1 MIRFA
6 KNSDIDSI
14 ISLWNE
20 AFFDSEENIRVFI
33 DNRFVP
39 QNTLVYEENG
49 TVVSMLF
56 LLEGNLVIKGKS
68 YPSYY
73 LYAACT
79 AESCRGRGIMAML
92 LEKAKEITAQRN
104 RYFICLKPAEESLF
118 DYYGKYGYKTIFSS
132 KIIYVDSSELEGV
145 SIPEESS
152 SLTDYADLRQNA
164 FMPFDRFDWD
174 NSAIEFACKHNKLYS
189 GKSFISRKGYALYN
203 DDVCIDITE
212 FAYHPSVF
220 KETVRMLLSETA
232 MSKCIINL
240 PADYPTDIGKS
251 EESDSAMALPV
262 KPEYGKY
269 IEGIKNAYLG
279 LTLD

>member
-6 KNSDIDSI
+6 TNGDINSI

-20 AFFDSEENIRVFI
+20 AFSDLEENIRVFI
-33 DNRFVP
+33 DDRFVP

-79 AESCRGRGIMAML
+79 AESSRGRGIMAML
-92 LEKAKEITAQRN
+92 LEKAKEITAHRN
-104 RYFICLKPAEESLF
+104 RYFICLKPAEKSLF
-118 DYYGKYGYKTIFSS
+118 DYYGRYGYKTIFSS
-132 KIIYVDSSELEGV
+132 KIIYIDSSELEGI
-145 SIPEESS
+145 SKPEECSA
-152 SLTDYADLRQNA
+152 LTDYADLRQNA
-164 FMPFDRFDWD
+164 FWAFDRFDWD
-174 NSAIEFACKHNKLYS
+174 NSAIEFACKHNELYS
-189 GKSFISRKGYALYN
+189 GKSFISRKGYALYS
-203 DDVCIDITE
+203 DGGRIDITE

-220 KETVRMLLSETA
+220 KEAVKMLLSETV
-232 MSKCIINL
+232 MSKCVINL

-251 EESDSAMALPV
+251 EVSESAMALPV
-262 KPEYGKY
+262 KPEYEKF